1 MGPEFRRRRPC
12 PVGREATSSRRV
24 SGALL
29 TGVRSKTV
37 IVPVIGSEW
46 LMEIGDEAR
55 QETAPP
61 AAAAAART
69 AGISTG

>member
-1 MGPEFRRRRPC
+1 MASEFLRRRPC
-12 PVGREATSSRRV
+12 PVGREATSRRRV
-24 SGALL
+24 SGAFV

-37 IVPVIGSEW
+37 IVSVTGSEW
-46 LMEIGDEAR
+46 LVEMGDEGR